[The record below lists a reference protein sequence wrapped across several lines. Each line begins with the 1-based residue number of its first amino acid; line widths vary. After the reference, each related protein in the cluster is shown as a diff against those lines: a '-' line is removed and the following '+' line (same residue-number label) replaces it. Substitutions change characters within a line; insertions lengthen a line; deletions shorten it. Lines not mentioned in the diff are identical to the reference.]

1 MSRLPQ
7 TPKLKGSQRWLQV
20 AVNYCPTVID
30 RAICDTGIPLRE
42 PIVWTSPL
50 ASDDFAE
57 YMDAAFLNQIG
68 VRLDQRRLRDFWP
81 NSGPRWDAL
90 ARSGDSVLL
99 IEAKA
104 NIKEL
109 NSPACG
115 AKPAS
120 LAKIQAALHETQAFL
135 NVNSDSDWTRCFYQY
150 ANRLPT
156 CTCSA
161 N

>member
-1 MSRLPQ
+1 MNPSKLYVHTHRVASRFLRTKLTDSAMSRLPQ

-81 NSGPRWDAL
+81 NSGPPVGC
-90 ARSGDSVLL
+90 S
-99 IEAKA
+99 
-104 NIKEL
+104 
-109 NSPACG
+109 
-115 AKPAS
+115 
-120 LAKIQAALHETQAFL
+120 
-135 NVNSDSDWTRCFYQY
+135 
-150 ANRLPT
+150 
-156 CTCSA
+156 CT
-161 N
+161 